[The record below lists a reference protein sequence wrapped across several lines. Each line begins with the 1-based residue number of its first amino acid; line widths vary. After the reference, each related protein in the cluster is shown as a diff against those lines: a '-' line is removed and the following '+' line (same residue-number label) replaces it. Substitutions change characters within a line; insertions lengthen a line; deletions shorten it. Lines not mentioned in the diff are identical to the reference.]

1 MAARFPVVNG
11 LALGGCGV
19 DLGYAGRRVLVVG
32 ASAGIGAA
40 TARLLAEEGAHLLIA
55 ARSATGIAA
64 MAEQVALATNNRPA
78 TAAADITEA
87 GAAEALVAAAVAA
100 LGGLDA
106 VVDCVGG
113 SIRSPFEGLSDA
125 DWQGN
130 YAFNVLSAVRLV
142 RASLPE
148 LRKGRDPAIVIL
160 GAASARMPYPNQVV
174 SNVHKAGLLALV
186 KTLAAEFAPEGIRV
200 NSVAPGRTLTR
211 LWTDRADRLA
221 AERGTSRDS
230 VIAEFAHEIP
240 LGRFGRAEEV
250 AAMVAWIASPRA
262 GYVTGQ
268 TINVDGGIARGL
280 L

>member
-1 MAARFPVVNG
+1 M
-11 LALGGCGV
+11 
-19 DLGYAGRRVLVVG
+19 DLRYDGRRVLVVG

-40 TARLLAEEGAHLLIA
+40 TARLLAEEGASVLIA
-55 ARSATGIAA
+55 ARGQAGIEAAADRIGEATGR
-64 MAEQVALATNNRPA
+64 RPA
-78 TAAADITEA
+78 TAVADITKPGEA
-87 GAAEALVAAAVAA
+87 ERLVAAGRET

-106 VVDCVGG
+106 VIDCVGG
-113 SIRSPFEGLSDA
+113 SIRASFEALTDE
-125 DWQGN
+125 DWLGN
-130 YAFNVLSAVRLV
+130 YSFNVLSAVRVV
-142 RASLPE
+142 RAALPL
-148 LRKGRDPAIVIL
+148 LRAGRAPAIVIL

-186 KTLAAEFAPEGIRV
+186 KTLAGELAAEGIRV

-221 AERGTSRDS
+221 AERGVTREA

-240 LGRFGRAEEV
+240 LGRFGDPDEV
-250 AAMVAWIASPRA
+250 AAMVVWLASPRA

-268 TINVDGGIARGL
+268 TVNVDGGIARGL